1 MSSFYKE
8 WLRRNDEENL
18 EALQE
23 QVLPPTQTLRPSTSK
38 ETKVTQA
45 TTSNRNI
52 SEKEL
57 PINESILHQ
66 QTDIVFENDKLKLI
80 VEKGTFQR
88 QKRFRLQDHLFYMK
102 VKVKNKN
109 DPIPFLK
116 DLFDFLQN
124 GLLHVMQN
132 IKNFYNSR
140 DENLAFLT
148 LYQQPM
154 VTGLNSGIH

>member
-1 MSSFYKE
+1 M
-8 WLRRNDEENL
+8 
-18 EALQE
+18 
-23 QVLPPTQTLRPSTSK
+23 
-38 ETKVTQA
+38 
-45 TTSNRNI
+45 
-52 SEKEL
+52 
-57 PINESILHQ
+57 
-66 QTDIVFENDKLKLI
+66 
-80 VEKGTFQR
+80 
-88 QKRFRLQDHLFYMK
+88 
-102 VKVKNKN
+102 KNKN